1 MHIYKGIAKHLLDI
15 QIYAEQIY
23 EAVQGYTATE

>member
-1 MHIYKGIAKHLLDI
+1 MHIYKGTAKQLLDI

-23 EAVQGYTATE
+23 EPVQGYTATE